1 MLSALVSAAIVVI
14 ALTLFATSGAN
25 LWWMLYAWRTPE
37 TYQQTFYLPAIR
49 EPAHSFS
56 IIVPARH
63 ENESVLRATIARLV
77 DQTHPRVEIVL
88 AVGHDDPSTVAVAQ
102 KIAGTY
108 PGLKISINDSEV
120 KNKPRQLN
128 TALADCT
135 GDIVGVFDAES
146 LAAAELLVHVDEV
159 FQANDADVVQG
170 AVQLINFQSSW
181 YSLRNCL
188 EYYFWFRSRLHM
200 HAQKQFIPLGGNT
213 VFVRRA
219 LLNEVNGWDGDCLA
233 EDCDLGVRLSALGRK
248 ISVAF
253 DPRLVTREE
262 TPDSIYA
269 LVKQRT
275 RWNLGFI
282 QVLYKGD
289 WRRLPTRRARNLARF
304 TLLQPMSQAFSGLVL
319 PVALLTAVIGDFSMI
334 ITLISF
340 LPTLPTVAMLG
351 FEVVALRA
359 FGQDY
364 DFRIRIRDY
373 ARLVFFTPAYQL
385 VLSWAA
391 VRSAFRFFAG
401 NFEWE
406 KTAHVGA
413 HLSTPAIA
421 DDAVRRI

>member
-319 PVALLTAVIGDFSMI
+319 PVALLTAVIGDFSMV

-340 LPTLPTVAMLG
+340 LPTLPTVGMLG

>member
-1 MLSALVSAAIVVI
+1 
-14 ALTLFATSGAN
+14 
-25 LWWMLYAWRTPE
+25 MLYAWRTPE

-108 PGLKISINDSEV
+108 PGLKISVNDSEV

-159 FQANDADVVQG
+159 FQANGADVVQG

-319 PVALLTAVIGDFSMI
+319 PVALLTAVIGDFSMV

-340 LPTLPTVAMLG
+340 LPTLPTVGMLG

>member
-1 MLSALVSAAIVVI
+1 
-14 ALTLFATSGAN
+14 SGAN

-108 PGLKISINDSEV
+108 PGLKISVNDSEV

-159 FQANDADVVQG
+159 FQANGADVVQG

-319 PVALLTAVIGDFSMI
+319 PVALLTAVIGDFSMV

-340 LPTLPTVAMLG
+340 LPTLPTVGMLG

>member
-1 MLSALVSAAIVVI
+1 MLSAIVSAAIVVI

-37 TYQQTFYLPAIR
+37 TYQGTFYLPAVR
-49 EPAHSFS
+49 EPCHSFS

-63 ENESVLRATIARLV
+63 EVEPVLRATVARLV

-88 AVGHDDPSTVAVAQ
+88 AVGHDDPSTVEVAE
-102 KIAGTY
+102 KIAASY
-108 PGLKISINDSEV
+108 PGLKISVDHSEV

-146 LAAAELLVHVDEV
+146 LAARELLVHVDEV
-159 FQANDADVVQG
+159 FQANNADVVQG

-181 YSLRNCL
+181 FSLRNCL

-219 LLNEVNGWDGDCLA
+219 VLNEVNGWDGNCLA

-248 ISVAF
+248 VSVAF
-253 DPRLVTREE
+253 DPGLVTREE
-262 TPDSIYA
+262 TPDTIYA

-289 WRRLPTRRARNLARF
+289 WRKLPTRRARSLAQF

-319 PVALLTAVIGDFSMI
+319 PIALLTAMIGKFSMI
-334 ITLISF
+334 VTLISF
-340 LPTLPTVAMLG
+340 LPALPTIAMLG
-351 FEVVALRA
+351 FDVAALRA

-364 DFRIRIRDY
+364 SFHVRARDY
-373 ARLVFFTPAYQL
+373 ARLVFFMPVYQL
-385 VLSWAA
+385 ILSWAA
-391 VRSAFRFFAG
+391 VRAAFRFFSG

-421 DDAVRRI
+421 DDAA